1 MKSFATHRMN
11 MLLKGQA
18 FGAVGALVWRLS
30 DMVVAGNIVG
40 VDALAGI
47 AATIP
52 VFIGAQFLAKMVYC
66 GAGYLFA
73 KRQGEFEPEKAREV
87 VGTALEAAIA
97 VGVLSF
103 CAMYFGRDL
112 YLDVMGITGEV
123 RAQAVAYWRWMMF
136 FVALNP
142 FTMAMWR
149 LVYADGETVTTA
161 IGDLSAPFLVV
172 CLSIL
177 FTKMTGSAAGSALGT
192 LVGGFI
198 ADSIMMLHL
207 LRKSNAVRP
216 KWTLSWRAVRE
227 LASYSTTDA
236 SARLCQCAFMAVLN
250 RLIVSFASVAYLPV
264 VGMIALI
271 LELRE
276 VLDRIG
282 DAYMPIAEMYLGEG
296 NVPRLKELA
305 NYAARL
311 SVVIGL
317 AFMAAVAALAPQI
330 VAGYGIPR
338 GEVFDHSVYALRI
351 CSLVLPFS
359 SVLTFF
365 SSHYLAMDRI
375 RLSIVETVAEEFL
388 LTAGCSM
395 GLCYLWGLR
404 ALWFGIPLGG
414 LLTLVMIIAY
424 SRRVDPDGYPMLI
437 PALRGGALN
446 LTFRPVAER
455 IVEVRDAAER
465 FLLGKGVSGETVRK
479 IMLLVEECAM
489 TVADDNDRRKG
500 VLSEVSF
507 VVSDEETRMV
517 VRDTGKLRDI
527 TDSDARVSS
536 LRSFVISGLMR
547 SYENRRYLTTIGC
560 NRAAFSFRTA
570 VVGLHHPDGK

>member
-30 DMVVAGNIVG
+30 DMIVAGNIVG

-87 VGTALEAAIA
+87 VGAAIESA
-97 VGVLSF
+97 IVVGALSF
-103 CAMYFGRDL
+103 CAMCFGRDL
-112 YLDVMGITGEV
+112 YLDIMGITGEV
-123 RAQAVAYWRWMMF
+123 RVQAVAYWRWMMV

-149 LVYADGETVTTA
+149 LVYADGETLTTA

-192 LVGGFI
+192 LIGGLI
-198 ADSIMMLHL
+198 ADLTMMLHL

-216 KWTLSWRAVRE
+216 KWTFSWRAVRE

-236 SARLCQCAFMAVLN
+236 SARLCQCGFMAVLN
-250 RLIVSFASVAYLPV
+250 RLVVSFSSVAYLPV
-264 VGMIALI
+264 VSMISLI

-282 DAYMPIAEMYLGEG
+282 DAYMPIAEMYLGEK
-296 NVPRLKELA
+296 NMPRLKELA
-305 NYAARL
+305 NYAAKL

-317 AFMAAVAALAPQI
+317 IFMAVVAAFAPQI
-330 VAGYGIPR
+330 VAGYGIPP

-351 CSLVLPFS
+351 CSAVLPFS

-375 RLSIVETVAEEFL
+375 RLSVVETVAEEFL
-388 LTAGCSM
+388 LTASCSM
-395 GLCYLWGLR
+395 GLCYFWGLQ

-414 LLTLVMIIAY
+414 LLTLVMIILY
-424 SRRVDPDGYPMLI
+424 SRKIDSCTYPMLI
-437 PALRGGALN
+437 PVFHGDVLN
-446 LTFRPVAER
+446 LTFRPIAER
-455 IVEVRDAAER
+455 IVEVRDAIER
-465 FLLGKGVSGETVRK
+465 FLLEKGVDGKVVSK
-479 IMLLVEECAM
+479 IMLLEEECAM
-489 TVADDNDRRKG
+489 TVADDNCGCRG
-500 VLSEVSF
+500 VLSEISL
-507 VVSDEETRMV
+507 VVSKEEMQMV

-527 TDSDARVSS
+527 TDGDARVSS
-536 LRSFVISGLMR
+536 LRSFVVSGLMK
-547 SYENRRYLTTIGC
+547 SHENRRYLTTIGC
-560 NRAAFSFRTA
+560 NRAAFSF
-570 VVGLHHPDGK
+570 HHH

>member
-1 MKSFATHRMN
+1 MRSFATHRMN
-11 MLLKGQA
+11 VLLKGQA

-30 DMVVAGNIVG
+30 DMIIAGNIVG

-103 CAMYFGRDL
+103 LAMFFGRDL
-112 YLDVMGITGEV
+112 YLDAMGITGEIRV
-123 RAQAVAYWRWMMF
+123 QAVAYWRWMMF

-172 CLSIL
+172 ILSIL

-192 LVGGFI
+192 LIGGLI
-198 ADSIMMLHL
+198 ADLTMMLHL
-207 LRKSNAVRP
+207 FRKSNAVVP
-216 KWTLSWRAVRE
+216 KWTFSLHAVRE

-236 SARLCQCAFMAVLN
+236 SARLCQCGFMAVLN
-250 RLIVSFASVAYLPV
+250 RLVVSVASVAYLPV
-264 VGMIALI
+264 VGMISLI

-282 DAYMPIAEMYLGEG
+282 DAYMPIAEMYLGES

-305 NYAARL
+305 NYAAK
-311 SVVIGL
+311 SAVVIGF
-317 AFMAAVAALAPQI
+317 AFMFVVAVFAPQI
-330 VAGYGIPR
+330 VSAYGIPR
-338 GEVFDHSVYALRI
+338 GEVFDQSVSALRI
-351 CSLVLPFS
+351 CSAVLPFS

-375 RLSIVETVAEEFL
+375 RLSVVETVAEEFL
-388 LTAGCSM
+388 LTASCSL
-395 GLCYLWGLR
+395 GFCYLWGFD
-404 ALWFGIPLGG
+404 AIWFGIPVGG
-414 LLTLVMIIAY
+414 LLTLVLIVVY
-424 SRRVDPDGYPMLI
+424 SRKVNPATYPMLI
-437 PALRGGALN
+437 PSARGEVLN

-465 FLLGKGVSGETVRK
+465 FLLGHGVSGEIVPK
-479 IMLLVEECAM
+479 VMLLVEECAM
-489 TVADDNDRRKG
+489 TVLDDNGGSRG
-500 VLSEVSF
+500 LLAEISF
-507 VVSDEETRMV
+507 IVAPDETRMV
-517 VRDTGKLRDI
+517 MRDTGKLRDI
-527 TDSDARVSS
+527 TDDDARVSS

-547 SYENRRYLTTIGC
+547 SQENRRYLTTIGC
-560 NRAAFSFRTA
+560 NRAAFSFPNRA
-570 VVGLHHPDGK
+570 SRLQSHA